1 MSIRLLRLPLPV
13 RDDLPA
19 LDAALPRLAWRSREA
34 RATWAARCEDL
45 RDALFELELQ
55 ELARGDSLRLS
66 AVECSALKV
75 PLLAQRLA
83 PHQIIALP
91 IGAVALED
99 AGDAEQAVRFRFAL
113 VTEAHFDAA
122 IDALANPD
130 PRAALRMASYPE
142 CCIEAL
148 LFALRA
154 GERTTLTSWAK
165 RLSRLSPVEARA
177 LPWQTNAMLRDL
189 GLSAS
194 PVRACSPDCEAAQ
207 HEARARLLAAS
218 PDLSK
223 RLAPLRDLLDAGMG
237 YDQRVGIAEVRTSS
251 LRFVLRVDPS
261 IEGLRARWRPTERVV
276 VTLPQTTTT
285 MTPVSASATSV
296 ADEEPLDIDHPTA
309 RAHGFADAHAW
320 RSRLACVAWEQSRT
334 FRAGGRVLDL
344 RAHDGYLLQLAQYET
359 TRLEV
364 FGIDAD
370 EDQITRARQR
380 LPERAHALVVAQPAP
395 DLPAR
400 LGLDQARFDIGLL
413 RPEDLLMLEEPAR
426 AERLASVFAMCER
439 VIAYVSDEGLRSH
452 GGLDA
457 VIVRAGLRARE
468 QPRAADISTEV
479 VLA

>member
-13 RDDLPA
+13 RDDMPA

-45 RDALFELELQ
+45 RDALLELELQ
-55 ELARGDSLRLS
+55 QLARGHSLRLS
-66 AVECSALKV
+66 AVECSALAV
-75 PLLAQRLA
+75 PMLAQRLA
-83 PHQIIALP
+83 AHQIIALP
-91 IGAVALED
+91 VGAVVLDD

-113 VTEAHFDAA
+113 TTEAHFDAA
-122 IDALANPD
+122 IDALADPD
-130 PRAALRMASYPE
+130 PRVALRLANYPE
-142 CCIEAL
+142 CCIDAL
-148 LFALRA
+148 LLALRA
-154 GERTTLTSWAK
+154 DERTTLTSWAK
-165 RLSRLSPVEARA
+165 RLSRLSTAEARA
-177 LPWQTNAMLRDL
+177 LPWQANALLRDL

-194 PVRACSPDCEAAQ
+194 PLRACSPACEAA
-207 HEARARLLAAS
+207 HEETRLRWSAAT

-223 RLAPLRDLLDAGMG
+223 RLAPLRDLLDAGMD

-261 IEGLRARWRPTERVV
+261 IEGLRARWRPAERVV
-276 VTLPQTTTT
+276 VTMPQATTPL
-285 MTPVSASATSV
+285 MSASATSI

-309 RAHGFADAHAW
+309 RAHGFANAHAW
-320 RSRLACVAWEQSRT
+320 RSRLACVAWEQSRA

-380 LPERAHALVVAQPAP
+380 LPDRAHALVVAQPAP
-395 DLPAR
+395 DLPTR

-413 RPEDLLMLEEPAR
+413 RPEDLLTLDDHAR
-426 AERLASVFAMCER
+426 AERLARVFALCER
-439 VIAYVSDEGLRSH
+439 VIAYVSDDGLRRH

-457 VIVRAGLRARE
+457 VIARAGLRVRE
-468 QPRAADISTEV
+468 GSNAADISAEV